1 MLKPAPPM
9 TNAERQFWFRRR
21 HPGYDRRR
29 KARERAS
36 AKRGAAQ
43 ILAALNAKAAQA
55 AAIPAMLVPTEPQR
69 LALPAPV
76 VDPVMAELNALR
88 EALASPRV
96 REALP
101 VRPFAANDAI
111 PARSRAA

>member
-1 MLKPAPPM
+1 MLVPTPPM
-9 TNAERQFWFRRR
+9 SNAERQRRFQAA
-21 HPGYDRRR
+21 HPGYDSRR

-43 ILAALNAKAAQA
+43 ILEALRTMSVEQV
-55 AAIPAMLVPTEPQR
+55 PAQR

-76 VDPVMAELNALR
+76 VDPLLAELDALSA
-88 EALASPRV
+88 ALASARA

-101 VRPFAANDAI
+101 VRQSASAA
-111 PARSRAA
+111 PAKSRAA